1 MKKYFIYIVATGL
14 FTSCANLDLNPLA
27 EGSSE
32 TWYSTQEEIDMSVS
46 DLYKDAFFPANNGD
60 NSGADSWTDDWIY
73 RETLTPVTAGT
84 INGEWGFLVTN
95 IWLNTYKAI
104 GRANT
109 LLDNLNRSANKI
121 PAQTL
126 IRYEAEVK
134 FMRACFYSRLIFFF
148 GDVIFYTQP
157 LSLEEAFK
165 MSRTSKSEVLKSI
178 YEDFDFAALNLPETY
193 AGSAV
198 KKVSKGAAYGMKARI
213 ALYMADFRIAKDAA
227 KACMDL
233 NVYKLHND
241 FPNLFLTTTQ
251 QSQETIFG
259 MPRSIEYKITMSIQ
273 NMIPRNNG
281 GWAAMNPSWD
291 LLCSFL
297 CTDGL
302 PIDESPLFDPHEP
315 FKNRDPRCSA
325 TIVEFGKP
333 HLGIDYQPHPD
344 SLQVMNYNTGR
355 RITNNDNRANAQYAS
370 YNGLVWK
377 KGIDDTWLQNGWNIA
392 PEKIILRYADVLL
405 MYAEAKI
412 ELNEID
418 ESVLNAINQVRSRAY
433 KVDVAATT
441 KYPAV
446 TTTNQTKLRQ
456 IVRIER
462 RMELA
467 WENLRYMDIIRWKL
481 AEKVLNLPNY
491 SMLDPADLRDKVVKA
506 GGWFFPETPPIDE
519 DGVADFSGMYNKG
532 LIKIT
537 VQRQFNKDRQ
547 YLWPI
552 PTKDIL
558 INSNLQQN
566 QGY

>member
-1 MKKYFIYIVATGL
+1 LAAGF

-32 TWYSTQEEIDMSVS
+32 TWYSTQEEIDMSVN
-46 DLYKDAFFPANNGD
+46 DLYKDSFFPASNGD

-84 INGEWGFLVTN
+84 INGEWSFLVTN

-148 GDVIFYTQP
+148 GDVIFYTAP
-157 LSLEEAFK
+157 LSLDEAFK
-165 MSRTSKSEVLKSI
+165 MSRTSKNEVLKSI
-178 YEDFDFAALNLPETY
+178 YEDFDFAAQNLPESYT
-193 AGSAV
+193 GSAV

-213 ALYMADFRIAKDAA
+213 ALYMSDFQTAKNAA

-233 NVYKLHND
+233 NVYKLHSD
-241 FPNLFLTTTQ
+241 FSNLFLTTTQ

-259 MPRSIEYKITMSIQ
+259 MPRSIEYKITLGIQ
-273 NMIPRNNG
+273 NMVPRNSG

-291 LLCSFL
+291 LFCSFL

-355 RITNNDNRANAQYAS
+355 RIANNDTRAVAQYAS

-377 KGIDDTWLQNGWNIA
+377 KGVDETWLLNGWNVA

-418 ESVLNAINQVRSRAY
+418 ESVLDAINRVRARAY
-433 KVDVAATT
+433 KADIAATT

-491 SMLDPADLRDKVVKA
+491 SMLDPVDLRDKVVKT

-532 LIKIT
+532 LVKIT

-558 INSNLQQN
+558 INDNLKQN
-566 QGY
+566 PGY